1 MLLNIEP
8 GLIVWTLI
16 TFVLL
21 MIVLRAVVW
30 KPILTML
37 DDREER
43 IRDSLEQADKARAEA
58 ARSAEEN
65 LKAME
70 SARAEA
76 QAAILQGRETA
87 EKVSQEVRERA
98 EADARQLL
106 DQAQRSI
113 EQEKNRAVQELR
125 NQVADLAILAAGKIL
140 DDNLDESRNRKIVD
154 DFISD
159 IPQSN

>member
-1 MLLNIEP
+1 MLVNIEP
-8 GLIVWTLI
+8 GLIVWTII

-37 DDREER
+37 DDREGR
-43 IRDSLEQADKARAEA
+43 IRESLEQAEKARAETEQA
-58 ARSAEEN
+58 AEEN
-65 LKAME
+65 RRAME
-70 SARAEA
+70 KA
-76 QAAILQGRETA
+76 QADVQTAIAQGRETA
-87 EKVSQEVRERA
+87 ERVAQEVRERA

-106 DQAQRSI
+106 DQAQRTI
-113 EQEKNRAVQELR
+113 EQEKQRAVQELR

>member
-8 GLIVWTLI
+8 GLIVWTII

-37 DDREER
+37 DDREGR
-43 IRDSLEQADKARAEA
+43 IRESLEQAEKARAETEQA
-58 ARSAEEN
+58 AEEN
-65 LKAME
+65 RRAME
-70 SARAEA
+70 KA
-76 QAAILQGRETA
+76 QADVQTAIAQGRETA
-87 EKVSQEVRERA
+87 ERVAQEVRERA

-106 DQAQRSI
+106 DQAQRTI
-113 EQEKNRAVQELR
+113 EQEKQRAVQELR